1 MERIDYETYT
11 RRAGSLRSQA
21 IADFNRGIVRTVSKA
36 VSRTVAGVVQ
46 GFRAARGA
54 LRSQARN
61 LRAPDVR
68 TC

>member
-11 RRAGSLRSQA
+11 RRASTLRSQA
-21 IADFNRGIVRTVSKA
+21 IADFARGIVRA
-36 VSRTVAGVVQ
+36 VSRAVPRTVAGMVQ
-46 GFRAARGA
+46 GFHAARGA
-54 LRSQARN
+54 LSSPARN